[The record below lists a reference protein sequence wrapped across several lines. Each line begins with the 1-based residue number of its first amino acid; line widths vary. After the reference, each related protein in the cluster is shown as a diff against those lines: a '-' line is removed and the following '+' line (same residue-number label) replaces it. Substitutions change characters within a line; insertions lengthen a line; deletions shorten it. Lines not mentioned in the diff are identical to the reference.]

1 MLKFASAARLDAV
14 CAPQSRILIA
24 RIGGID
30 ILAGRVRG
38 ARPGDDVLA
47 RILRQICLKFE
58 TLFDFNLRSEKWE

>member
-1 MLKFASAARLDAV
+1 MV
-14 CAPQSRILIA
+14 CTLESRILIA
-24 RIGGID
+24 RIGSMD

-47 RILRQICLKFE
+47 RILRQICAKFE